1 MSRAERIRFQRIARH
16 FHNYQREFQALKEQE
31 GEEEWRTMAVQAL
44 EENISL
50 TENTLELI
58 RQKHGVKA
66 ERMTRDWLLEHK
78 TQAEIAAESGISER
92 HVRRL
97 LEAYLNDALGEDK

>member
-16 FHNYQREFQALKEQE
+16 FHNYQREFQTLKEQE
-31 GEEEWRTMAVQAL
+31 GEEEWRTMALQAL
-44 EENISL
+44 EENITL
-50 TENTLELI
+50 TEHTLELI

-66 ERMTRDWLLEHK
+66 EQMTRDWLLEHK
-78 TQAEIAAESGISER
+78 TQVEIAAESGVSER

>member
-31 GEEEWRTMAVQAL
+31 GEEEWRTLAVQAL
-44 EENISL
+44 EENITL
-50 TENTLELI
+50 TEHTLELI

>member
-31 GEEEWRTMAVQAL
+31 GEEEWRTLAVQAL
-44 EENISL
+44 EENITL
-50 TENTLELI
+50 TEHTLELI

-66 ERMTRDWLLEHK
+66 ERMTRDWLLEHIWVENEVLFPM
-78 TQAEIAAESGISER
+78 ALRMESE
-92 HVRRL
+92 
-97 LEAYLNDALGEDK
+97 NQ

>member
-1 MSRAERIRFQRIARH
+1 MSRADRIQFQRIARH
-16 FHNYQREFQALKEQE
+16 YHNYQRELHALTKQE

-50 TENTLELI
+50 TEHTLALI

-66 ERMTRDWLLEHK
+66 ERLTRDWLIEHK
-78 TQAEIAAESGISER
+78 TQAELAAESGISER

-97 LEAYLNDALGEDK
+97 LEAYLNDALGEDE

>member
-1 MSRAERIRFQRIARH
+1 MSRADRIRFQRIARH
-16 FHNYQREFQALKEQE
+16 YHNYQRELQALKEQK

-58 RQKHGVKA
+58 RQKHGMKA
-66 ERMTRDWLLEHK
+66 ERLTRDWLIERK

-97 LEAYLNDALGEDK
+97 LEAYLNDALGEDE